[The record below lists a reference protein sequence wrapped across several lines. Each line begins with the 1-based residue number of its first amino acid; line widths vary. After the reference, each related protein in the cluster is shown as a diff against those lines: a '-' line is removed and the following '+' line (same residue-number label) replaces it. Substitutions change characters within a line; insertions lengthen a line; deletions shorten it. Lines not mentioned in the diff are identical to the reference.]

1 MPSGKALEL
10 AQECKRLSENC
21 LYSSTSLLIW
31 LRVLRVVKLVFIGVP
46 LVLGS
51 LASWSLLTTSELE
64 SVKVFV
70 AICSFFAGL
79 LPTVYSAFKFDEH
92 LEQCRHVAGE
102 FKNLQD
108 RFRQAA
114 LVSSQ
119 KSFAEFEEDVA
130 PLIDRLERTR
140 GVSITA
146 PEWCFKRAQR
156 KVQSG
161 DYTFDVDEAAVAAAE
176 SENTAEPTGQA
187 GGNVEEELPE
197 E

>member
-1 MPSGKALEL
+1 MPSGKAIEL
-10 AQECKRLSENC
+10 VQECKRLSENC

-31 LRVLRVVKLVFIGVP
+31 VRVLRIVKLIFIGVP
-46 LVLGS
+46 LALGS

-64 SVKVFV
+64 SVKIFV
-70 AICSFFAGL
+70 AVCSFLAGL

-92 LEQCRHVAGE
+92 LEQCRHTAGE

-119 KSFAEFEEDVA
+119 KPFAEFEEDVA
-130 PLIDRLERTR
+130 PLIERLERAR
-140 GVSITA
+140 GTSITA
-146 PEWCFKRAQR
+146 PEWCFKSAQR

-161 DYTFDVDEAAVAAAE
+161 DYSFDVDENAV
-176 SENTAEPTGQA
+176 
-187 GGNVEEELPE
+187 GGLNVEVATSPPTPSSAD
-197 E
+197 